1 MRRFSMRRFSLS
13 RLSIGS
19 RLFISA
25 ILCSLIILFGAGI
38 VLSTIYRRASER
50 AFDERLQVYVQ
61 SVAANLASKNL
72 SNVFDPYGLGDPRFT
87 LPLSGW
93 YWQIR
98 SEGKPTPEITSSLS
112 LFGGRLPKLESLK
125 IPAHDGSAR
134 EGYIIGPDERR
145 LRLVERA
152 IEFPDGNKFLVQI
165 AGNADEI
172 ELTIQ
177 SFSKAL
183 WTSFGLLAL
192 ALGVTTI
199 FQVRFGLLPL
209 SRLSNEI
216 SAIRRGSSD
225 HIGGKFPDDI
235 SPVADE
241 INLLLDVNRDILTR
255 ARTQVGN
262 LAHALKTP
270 LSVLINE
277 VADTDTPLAQKVLEQ
292 TGIMRDQVNWHLDR
306 ARAAARAGAI
316 GVATD
321 IAPAVAGLERTFL
334 KIYSDKN
341 LILETALAPD
351 LKFRGERQD
360 LEEMLGNL
368 VDNACKWAHQQVLI
382 KASAFND
389 ANGHPFVMFEVSD
402 DGPGLPPEKRSE
414 VIKRG
419 ERLDETVP
427 GTGLGLSIVAD
438 LAKLYGGELT
448 LDRGE
453 KGGLSATLRLP
464 AV

>member
-1 MRRFSMRRFSLS
+1 MIARFSLA

-25 ILCSLIILFGAGI
+25 IVCSIIILFGAGI
-38 VLSTIYRRASER
+38 VLSAIYRRATER

-93 YWQIR
+93 YWQVR
-98 SEGKPTPEITSSLS
+98 TEGRPTPEVTSSLS
-112 LFGGRLPKLESLK
+112 LFGGRLPKLETLY

-145 LRLVERA
+145 LRLIERA
-152 IEFPDGNKFLVQI
+152 IEFPDGSRFLVQI

-177 SFSKAL
+177 SFGKAL
-183 WTSFGLLAL
+183 WTSFGLLAF

-209 SRLSNEI
+209 SRLSSEI

-225 HIGGKFPDDI
+225 HVGGKFPDDI

-241 INLLLDVNRDILTR
+241 INLLLDVNRDILAR

-277 VADTDTPLAQKVLEQ
+277 VSDADTPLAQKVLEQ

-321 IAPAVAGLERTFL
+321 IGPAVAGLERTFL

-341 LILETALAPD
+341 LVIETVLAPD

-368 VDNACKWAHQQVLI
+368 VDNACKWARGQVTI
-382 KASAFND
+382 NASAFQD
-389 ANGHPFVMFEVSD
+389 ANGHPFIVFDVSD
-402 DGPGLPPEKRSE
+402 DGPGLPPEKRTE

-438 LAKLYGGELT
+438 LAKLYGGELS
-448 LDRGE
+448 LDSTE
-453 KGGLSATLRLP
+453 NGGLRALLRLP

>member
-1 MRRFSMRRFSLS
+1 MMSRFSLS

-25 ILCSLIILFGAGI
+25 ILCSLIILFGAGL
-38 VLSTIYRRASER
+38 VLSAIYRRASER

-61 SVAANLASKNL
+61 SVAANLASKNV

-98 SEGKPTPEITSSLS
+98 TEGLAKPEVTSSIS
-112 LFGGRLPKLESLK
+112 LFGGRLPKLETLNV
-125 IPAHDGSAR
+125 PAHDGTAR

-152 IEFPDGNKFLVQI
+152 IEFPDGSRFLVQI

-177 SFSKAL
+177 SFAKAL

-192 ALGVTTI
+192 ALSVTTI

-216 SAIRRGSSD
+216 GAIRRGSSD
-225 HIGGKFPDDI
+225 HVSGRFPDDI

-241 INLLLDVNRDILTR
+241 INLLLDVNRDILAR

-277 VADTDTPLAQKVLEQ
+277 VSDEDTPLANKVREQ

-306 ARAAARAGAI
+306 ARAAARAGVI

-334 KIYSDKN
+334 KIYTDKN
-341 LILETALAPD
+341 LTIESDLAPD
-351 LKFRGERQD
+351 LKFRGEKQD

-368 VDNACKWAHQQVLI
+368 VDNACKWARRQVII
-382 KASAFND
+382 KASAFTGSN
-389 ANGHPFVMFEVSD
+389 AHPFIVFDVSD
-402 DGPGLPPEKRSE
+402 DGPGLPPEKRTE

-448 LDRGE
+448 LDSAE
-453 KGGLSATLRLP
+453 NGGLRALLRLP

>member
-1 MRRFSMRRFSLS
+1 MISRFSLA

-19 RLFISA
+19 RLFVSA
-25 ILCSLIILFGAGI
+25 ILCSLIILFGAGF
-38 VLSTIYRRASER
+38 VLSAIYRRATER
-50 AFDERLQVYVQ
+50 SFDERLQVYVQ
-61 SVAANLASKNL
+61 SVAANVATKNTA
-72 SNVFDPYGLGDPRFT
+72 NAIDPYGLGDPRFT

-93 YWQIR
+93 YWQVR
-98 SEGKPTPEITSSLS
+98 TEGRLTPEVFSSLS
-112 LFGGRLPKLESLK
+112 LFGGRLPRLDSLK

-134 EGYIIGPDERR
+134 EGYIVGPDERR

-152 IEFPDGNKFLVQI
+152 LELPDGSRYLVQI
-165 AGNADEI
+165 AGNADEVESAI
-172 ELTIQ
+172 I
-177 SFSKAL
+177 SFRNAL

-192 ALGVTTI
+192 ALGLTTI

-216 SAIRRGSSD
+216 GAIRRGTSD
-225 HIGGKFPDDI
+225 RIGGVFPDDI
-235 SPVADE
+235 SPVAEE
-241 INLLLDVNRDILTR
+241 INLLLEVNRDILER

-277 VADTDTPLAQKVLEQ
+277 ASETDTPLSDKVLEQ
-292 TGIMRDQVNWHLDR
+292 TSLMRDQVNWHLDR

-316 GVATD
+316 GVVTD

-334 KIYSDKN
+334 KIFAYKQLAVASV
-341 LILETALAPD
+341 LEPD
-351 LKFRGERQD
+351 LKFRGEKQD

-368 VDNACKWAHQQVLI
+368 VDNACKWARTQVDI
-382 KASAFND
+382 RAFAFTD
-389 ANGHPFVMFEVSD
+389 TETRPFIIFEISD
-402 DGPGLPPEKRSE
+402 DGPGLPAEKRTE
-414 VIKRG
+414 VVKRG

-438 LAKLYGGELT
+438 LAKLYGGDLT
-448 LDRGE
+448 LETAE
-453 KGGLSATLRLP
+453 KGGLKAILRLP

>member
-1 MRRFSMRRFSLS
+1 MIARFSLA

-25 ILCSLIILFGAGI
+25 IVCSIIILFGAGI
-38 VLSTIYRRASER
+38 VLSAIYRRATER

-93 YWQIR
+93 YWQVR
-98 SEGKPTPEITSSLS
+98 TEGRPTPEVTSSLS
-112 LFGGRLPKLESLK
+112 LFGGRLPKLETLN

-145 LRLVERA
+145 LRLIERA
-152 IEFPDGNKFLVQI
+152 IEFPDGSRFLVQI

-177 SFSKAL
+177 SFGKAL
-183 WTSFGLLAL
+183 WTSFGLLAF

-209 SRLSNEI
+209 SRLSSEI

-225 HIGGKFPDDI
+225 HVGGKFPDDI

-241 INLLLDVNRDILTR
+241 INLLLDVNRDILAR

-277 VADTDTPLAQKVLEQ
+277 VSDADTPLAQKVLEQ

-321 IAPAVAGLERTFL
+321 IGPAVAGLERTFL

-341 LILETALAPD
+341 LVIETVLAPD
-351 LKFRGERQD
+351 LKFRGECQD

-368 VDNACKWAHQQVLI
+368 VDNACKWARGQVTI
-382 KASAFND
+382 NASAFQD
-389 ANGHPFVMFEVSD
+389 ANGHPFIVFDVSD
-402 DGPGLPPEKRSE
+402 DGPGLPPEKRTE

-438 LAKLYGGELT
+438 LAKLYGGELL
-448 LDRGE
+448 LDSTE
-453 KGGLSATLRLP
+453 NGGLRALLRLP

>member
-1 MRRFSMRRFSLS
+1 MMARFSLA

-19 RLFISA
+19 RLFVSA
-25 ILCSLIILFGAGI
+25 ILCSLVILFGAGL
-38 VLSTIYRRASER
+38 VLSAIYRRATER
-50 AFDERLQVYVQ
+50 SFDERLQVYVQ
-61 SVAANLASKNL
+61 SVAANVATKNTA
-72 SNVFDPYGLGDPRFT
+72 NAIDPYGLGDPRFT

-93 YWQIR
+93 YWQVH
-98 SEGKPTPEITSSLS
+98 SEGRLKPEVFSSLS
-112 LFGGRLPKLESLK
+112 LFGGRLPRLESMN
-125 IPAHDGSAR
+125 IAPHDGSAR
-134 EGYIIGPDERR
+134 EGYIIGPDERH

-152 IEFPDGNKFLVQI
+152 LELPDGSRYLVQI

-172 ELTIQ
+172 EMTIQ
-177 SFSKAL
+177 SFRNAL

-216 SAIRRGSSD
+216 GAIRRGASD
-225 HIGGKFPDDI
+225 RIGGTFPDDI
-235 SPVADE
+235 SPVAEE
-241 INLLLDVNRDILTR
+241 INLLLDVNRDILAR

-277 VADTDTPLAQKVLEQ
+277 ASDTVSPLSDKVLEQ
-292 TGIMRDQVNWHLDR
+292 TQIMRDQVNWHLDR

-316 GVATD
+316 GVVTD
-321 IAPAVAGLERTFL
+321 IGPALSGLERTFL
-334 KIYSDKN
+334 KIFSHKS
-341 LILETALAPD
+341 LTISSRLETD
-351 LKFRGERQD
+351 LKFRGEKQD

-368 VDNACKWAHQQVLI
+368 VDNACKWGKYHVQIDVSALLESENRSFLI
-382 KASAFND
+382 FKI
-389 ANGHPFVMFEVSD
+389 SD
-402 DGPGLPPEKRSE
+402 DGPGLPAEKRAE

-438 LAKLYGGELT
+438 LAKLYGGDLQLET
-448 LDRGE
+448 ADT
-453 KGGLSATLRLP
+453 GGLKAILRLP

>member
-1 MRRFSMRRFSLS
+1 
-13 RLSIGS
+13 
-19 RLFISA
+19 
-25 ILCSLIILFGAGI
+25 
-38 VLSTIYRRASER
+38 
-50 AFDERLQVYVQ
+50 
-61 SVAANLASKNL
+61 
-72 SNVFDPYGLGDPRFT
+72 
-87 LPLSGW
+87 
-93 YWQIR
+93 
-98 SEGKPTPEITSSLS
+98 
-112 LFGGRLPKLESLK
+112 
-125 IPAHDGSAR
+125 
-134 EGYIIGPDERR
+134 
-145 LRLVERA
+145 
-152 IEFPDGNKFLVQI
+152 
-165 AGNADEI
+165 
-172 ELTIQ
+172 
-177 SFSKAL
+177 
-183 WTSFGLLAL
+183 
-192 ALGVTTI
+192 
-199 FQVRFGLLPL
+199 
-209 SRLSNEI
+209 
-216 SAIRRGSSD
+216 
-225 HIGGKFPDDI
+225 
-235 SPVADE
+235 
-241 INLLLDVNRDILTR
+241 
-255 ARTQVGN
+255 
-262 LAHALKTP
+262 
-270 LSVLINE
+270 

-341 LILETALAPD
+341 LILETVLAPD

-382 KASAFND
+382 KASGFND
-389 ANGHPFVMFEVSD
+389 ANGHPFVTFEVSD

>member
-1 MRRFSMRRFSLS
+1 MMSRFSLS

-25 ILCSLIILFGAGI
+25 ILCSLIILFGAGL
-38 VLSTIYRRASER
+38 VLSAIYRRASER

-61 SVAANLASKNL
+61 SVAANLASKNV

-98 SEGKPTPEITSSLS
+98 TEGLAKPEVTSSIS
-112 LFGGRLPKLESLK
+112 LFGGRLPKLETLNV
-125 IPAHDGSAR
+125 PAHDGTAR

-152 IEFPDGNKFLVQI
+152 IEFPDGSRFLVQI

-177 SFSKAL
+177 SFAKAL

-192 ALGVTTI
+192 ALSVTTI

-216 SAIRRGSSD
+216 GAIRRGSSD
-225 HIGGKFPDDI
+225 HVSGRFPDDI

-241 INLLLDVNRDILTR
+241 INLLLDVNRDILAR

-277 VADTDTPLAQKVLEQ
+277 VSDEDTPLANKVREQ

-306 ARAAARAGAI
+306 ARAAARAGVI

-334 KIYSDKN
+334 KIYTDKKLTIESD
-341 LILETALAPD
+341 LAPD
-351 LKFRGERQD
+351 LKFRGEKQD

-368 VDNACKWAHQQVLI
+368 VDNACKWARRQVII
-382 KASAFND
+382 KASAFTGSN
-389 ANGHPFVMFEVSD
+389 AHPFIVFDVSD
-402 DGPGLPPEKRSE
+402 DGPGLPPEKRTE

-448 LDRGE
+448 LDSAE
-453 KGGLSATLRLP
+453 NGGLRALLRLP

>member
-1 MRRFSMRRFSLS
+1 MIARFSLA

-25 ILCSLIILFGAGI
+25 IVCSIIILFGAGI
-38 VLSTIYRRASER
+38 VLSAIYRRATER

-93 YWQIR
+93 YWQVR
-98 SEGKPTPEITSSLS
+98 TEGRPTPEVTSSLS
-112 LFGGRLPKLESLK
+112 LFGGRLPKLETLN

-145 LRLVERA
+145 LRLIERA
-152 IEFPDGNKFLVQI
+152 IEFPDGSRFLVQI

-177 SFSKAL
+177 SFGKAL
-183 WTSFGLLAL
+183 WTSFGLLAF

-209 SRLSNEI
+209 SRLSSEI

-225 HIGGKFPDDI
+225 HVGGKFPDDI

-241 INLLLDVNRDILTR
+241 INLLLDVNRDILAR

-277 VADTDTPLAQKVLEQ
+277 VSDADTPLAQKVLEQ

-321 IAPAVAGLERTFL
+321 IGPAVAGLERTFL

-341 LILETALAPD
+341 LVIETVLAPD

-368 VDNACKWAHQQVLI
+368 VDNACKWARGQVTI
-382 KASAFND
+382 NASAFQD
-389 ANGHPFVMFEVSD
+389 ANGHPFIVFDVSD
-402 DGPGLPPEKRSE
+402 DGPGLPPEKRTE

-438 LAKLYGGELT
+438 LAKLYGGELS
-448 LDRGE
+448 LDSTE
-453 KGGLSATLRLP
+453 NGGLRALLRLP

>member
-1 MRRFSMRRFSLS
+1 MMSRFSLV
-13 RLSIGS
+13 RLSIGL
-19 RLFISA
+19 RLFVSA
-25 ILCSLIILFGAGI
+25 MLCSLVILFGAGL
-38 VLSTIYRRASER
+38 VLSAIYRRATER
-50 AFDERLQVYVQ
+50 SFDERLQVYVQ
-61 SVAANLASKNL
+61 SVAANVATKNTA
-72 SNVFDPYGLGDPRFT
+72 NAIDPYGLGDPRFT

-93 YWQIR
+93 YWQVRI
-98 SEGKPTPEITSSLS
+98 EGAAQPDVYASLS
-112 LFGGRLPKLESLK
+112 LFGGRLPRLDSLK

-152 IEFPDGNKFLVQI
+152 LELPDGSRYLVQI

-172 ELTIQ
+172 EQTIQ
-177 SFSKAL
+177 SFRNAL
-183 WTSFGLLAL
+183 WTSFGLLAM
-192 ALGVTTI
+192 ALGLTTI

-209 SRLSNEI
+209 ARLSNEI
-216 SAIRRGSSD
+216 GAIRRGTSD
-225 HIGGKFPDDI
+225 RIGGAFPDDI

-241 INLLLDVNRDILTR
+241 INLLLDVNRDILAR

-277 VADTDTPLAQKVLEQ
+277 AADSETPLADKVQEQ
-292 TGIMRDQVNWHLDR
+292 AGIMRDQVNWHLDR

-316 GVATD
+316 GVVTD
-321 IAPAVAGLERTFL
+321 IAPAVAGLERTFQ
-334 KIYSDKN
+334 KIFAYKQLTIESA
-341 LILETALAPD
+341 LEPD
-351 LKFRGERQD
+351 LKFRGEKQD

-368 VDNACKWAHQQVLI
+368 VDNACKWARSQVWV
-382 KASAFND
+382 KASALID
-389 ANGHPFVMFEVSD
+389 GEGRPFIVFDVSD
-402 DGPGLPPEKRSE
+402 DGPGLPPEKRVE
-414 VIKRG
+414 VMKRG

-438 LAKLYGGELT
+438 LAKLYGGNLT
-448 LDRGE
+448 LE
-453 KGGLSATLRLP
+453 TAENGGLKAILRLP

>member
-1 MRRFSMRRFSLS
+1 MIARFSLA

-25 ILCSLIILFGAGI
+25 IVCSIIILFGAGI
-38 VLSTIYRRASER
+38 VLSAIYRRATER

-93 YWQIR
+93 YWQVR
-98 SEGKPTPEITSSLS
+98 TEGRPTPEVTSSLS
-112 LFGGRLPKLESLK
+112 LFGGRLPKLETLN

-145 LRLVERA
+145 LRLIERA
-152 IEFPDGNKFLVQI
+152 IEFPDGSRFLVQI

-177 SFSKAL
+177 SFGKAL
-183 WTSFGLLAL
+183 WTSFGLLAF

-209 SRLSNEI
+209 SRLSSEI

-225 HIGGKFPDDI
+225 HVGGKFPDDI

-241 INLLLDVNRDILTR
+241 INLLLDVNRDILAR

-277 VADTDTPLAQKVLEQ
+277 VSDADTPLAQKVLEQ

-321 IAPAVAGLERTFL
+321 IGPAVAGLERTFL
-334 KIYSDKN
+334 KIYSDK
-341 LILETALAPD
+341 ILVIETVLAPD

-368 VDNACKWAHQQVLI
+368 VDNACKWARGQVTI
-382 KASAFND
+382 NASAFQD
-389 ANGHPFVMFEVSD
+389 ANGHPFIVFDVSD
-402 DGPGLPPEKRSE
+402 DGPGLPPEKRTE

-438 LAKLYGGELT
+438 LAKLYGGELS
-448 LDRGE
+448 LDSTE
-453 KGGLSATLRLP
+453 NGGLRALLRLP

>member
-1 MRRFSMRRFSLS
+1 MIARFSLA

-25 ILCSLIILFGAGI
+25 IVCSIIILFGAGI
-38 VLSTIYRRASER
+38 VLSAIYRRATER

-93 YWQIR
+93 YWQVR
-98 SEGKPTPEITSSLS
+98 TEGRPTPEVTSSLS
-112 LFGGRLPKLESLK
+112 LFGGRLPKLETLN

-145 LRLVERA
+145 LRLIERA
-152 IEFPDGNKFLVQI
+152 IEFPDGSRFLVQI

-177 SFSKAL
+177 SFGKAL
-183 WTSFGLLAL
+183 WTSFGLLAF

-209 SRLSNEI
+209 SRLSSEI

-225 HIGGKFPDDI
+225 HVGGKFPDDI

-241 INLLLDVNRDILTR
+241 INLLLDVNRDILAR

-262 LAHALKTP
+262 LAHE
-270 LSVLINE
+270 I
-277 VADTDTPLAQKVLEQ
+277 
-292 TGIMRDQVNWHLDR
+292 GR
-306 ARAAARAGAI
+306 AH
-316 GVATD
+316 V
-321 IAPAVAGLERTFL
+321 
-334 KIYSDKN
+334 
-341 LILETALAPD
+341 
-351 LKFRGERQD
+351 
-360 LEEMLGNL
+360 
-368 VDNACKWAHQQVLI
+368 
-382 KASAFND
+382 
-389 ANGHPFVMFEVSD
+389 
-402 DGPGLPPEKRSE
+402 
-414 VIKRG
+414 
-419 ERLDETVP
+419 
-427 GTGLGLSIVAD
+427 
-438 LAKLYGGELT
+438 
-448 LDRGE
+448 
-453 KGGLSATLRLP
+453 
-464 AV
+464 

>member
-1 MRRFSMRRFSLS
+1 MIARFSLA

-25 ILCSLIILFGAGI
+25 IVCSIIILFGAGI
-38 VLSTIYRRASER
+38 VLSAIYRRATER

-93 YWQIR
+93 YWQVR
-98 SEGKPTPEITSSLS
+98 TEGRPTPEVTSSLS
-112 LFGGRLPKLESLK
+112 LFGGRLPKLETLN

-145 LRLVERA
+145 LRLIERA
-152 IEFPDGNKFLVQI
+152 IEFPDGSRFLVQI

-177 SFSKAL
+177 SFGKAL
-183 WTSFGLLAL
+183 WTSFGLLAF

-209 SRLSNEI
+209 SRLSSEI

-225 HIGGKFPDDI
+225 HVGGKFPDDI

-241 INLLLDVNRDILTR
+241 INLLLDVNRDILAR

-277 VADTDTPLAQKVLEQ
+277 VSDADTPLAQKVLEQ

-321 IAPAVAGLERTFL
+321 IGPAVAGLERTFL

-341 LILETALAPD
+341 LVIETVLAPD

-368 VDNACKWAHQQVLI
+368 VDNACKWARGQVTI
-382 KASAFND
+382 NASAFQD
-389 ANGHPFVMFEVSD
+389 ANGHPFIVFDVSD
-402 DGPGLPPEKRSE
+402 DGPGLPPEKRTK

-438 LAKLYGGELT
+438 LAKLYGGELS
-448 LDRGE
+448 LDSTE
-453 KGGLSATLRLP
+453 NGGLRALLRLP